1 MLTLSATLG
10 IVAVGLVIVVGGI
23 LGLRLHAFLAL
34 IVAALSVSALTPA
47 ATIEW
52 YDLGRNRVPVADV
65 QPDQLLLELS
75 PGTVNKPGRRFHLVT
90 RNPDSGEVETVGI
103 ATLEKFTTRKNK
115 EGQQQKC
122 AVASIKLNP
131 EGKKPDSSNLTSLNW
146 KTIYVVSPEVRSNS
160 RAASK
165 QTVGDRVAISFG
177 GTCVKIGILIALAAI
192 IGKMLLDS
200 GAADKVVRWTLRI
213 IGEKNAPASFVMSGF
228 ALSTPVFFDTVFYL
242 MIPLCK
248 AARMRTGKDYL
259 FYVLAIVIGGT
270 MAHSLVPPTPGPL
283 FAAEELGVDVGVMIL
298 TGGLIG
304 LGCSVF
310 GFFYALV
317 LTRFVDLPL
326 RETPDMSLEELEK
339 ISKRDESELP
349 SIFMAVMPIALPVFL
364 ITGNTV
370 VNALLKGVADS
381 EISPMMRSL
390 DNFFELF
397 GNKNI
402 AMAISAGLAI
412 TMLVRQ
418 TKQDLTELAMALQ
431 AALASGGVIILIT
444 CAGGSFGAALQQ
456 TGIANLFGDVSGAST
471 AIILSIAFVV
481 TALVRLAQGS
491 ATVAMITGVGV
502 MASFATGAQLNFHPV
517 YLAVAIGCG
526 SKMFLWMNDSGFWV
540 IGKMSGMTEWETL
553 KYVSPM
559 TSCMGLFGL
568 FLTILTATLIPLV

>member
-1 MLTLSATLG
+1 MLTLSATLA

-34 IVAALSVSALTPA
+34 IIAALTVSALTPT

-52 YDLGRNRVPVADV
+52 YDLGKNRVQVFKVEANS
-65 QPDQLLLELS
+65 LLLELS
-75 PGTVNKPGRRFHLVT
+75 PGVANEPGRRFQLVS
-90 RNPDSGEVETVGI
+90 RNEKTGEVEKIGTTTI
-103 ATLEKFTTRKNK
+103 TKFISQKK
-115 EGQQQKC
+115 EESGDQQY
-122 AVASIKLNP
+122 AVASLEVKSGGKNSDLTKL
-131 EGKKPDSSNLTSLNW
+131 DW
-146 KTIYVVSPEVRSNS
+146 KSIYVVSPEVRSNS
-160 RAASK
+160 RAASR
-165 QTVGDRVAISFG
+165 QTVGNRVAISFG

-200 GAADKVVRWTLRI
+200 GAADKIVRWTLRL
-213 IGEKNAPASFVMSGF
+213 IGEKNAPVSFVLSGF

-242 MIPLCK
+242 MIPLGK

-283 FAAEELGVDVGVMIL
+283 FAAEELGVDIGIMIL
-298 TGGLIG
+298 MGGLIG

-326 RETPDMSLEELEK
+326 RETPDLSLDDLET
-339 ISKRDESELP
+339 ISRRDESELP
-349 SIFMAVMPIALPVFL
+349 TIIMSLMPIVLPVLL

-370 VNALLKGVADS
+370 VNAILKGVPGS
-381 EISPMMRSL
+381 EISPMMHSL
-390 DNFFELF
+390 DRFFELF

-412 TMLVRQ
+412 VMLVRQ

-431 AALASGGVIILIT
+431 TALASGGVIILIT
-444 CAGGSFGAALQQ
+444 SAGGSFGAALQQ

-471 AIILSIAFVV
+471 VVILSIAFVV

-491 ATVAMITGVGV
+491 ATVSMITGVGV
-502 MASFATGAQLNFHPV
+502 MASFAAGVELSFHPV
-517 YLAVAIGCG
+517 YLAIAIGCG

-553 KYVSPM
+553 KYVTPM

-568 FLTILTATLIPLV
+568 ILTILAASFMPLV

>member
-1 MLTLSATLG
+1 MLTLSATLA

-34 IVAALSVSALTPA
+34 IIAALSVSALTPT

-52 YDLGRNRVPVADV
+52 YDLGKNRVPVFDI

-75 PGTVNKPGRRFHLVT
+75 PGIVNQPGRRFQLVT
-90 RNPDSGEVETVGI
+90 RNQKTGNIENPGI
-103 ATLEKFTTRKNK
+103 ATITKFITQKNK
-115 EGQQQKC
+115 EGHDQKY
-122 AVASIKLNP
+122 AVALVKMKS
-131 EGKKPDSSNLTSLNW
+131 GKEASDLTTLDW
-146 KTIYVVSPEVRSNS
+146 KSIYVVSPEVRSNS
-160 RAASK
+160 RSASR
-165 QTVGDRVAISFG
+165 QTVGNRVAISFG

-200 GAADKVVRWTLRI
+200 GAADKIVRWTLRL
-213 IGEKNAPASFVMSGF
+213 IGEKNAPVSFVLSGF

-242 MIPLCK
+242 MIPLGK

-283 FAAEELGVDVGVMIL
+283 FAAEELGVDIGVMIL
-298 TGGLIG
+298 MGGLIG

-326 RETPDMSLEELEK
+326 RETPDMSLEDLEK
-339 ISKRDESELP
+339 ISKRDETELP
-349 SIFMAVMPIALPVFL
+349 SIFMALLPIVLPVLL

-370 VNALLKGVADS
+370 INAILKGVPTS
-381 EISPMMRSL
+381 EISPLMQSL
-390 DNFFELF
+390 DHFFELF

-412 TMLVRQ
+412 VMLVWQ
-418 TKQDLTELAMALQ
+418 TKQDLTELAMSLQ

-471 AIILSIAFVV
+471 AVILSIAFIV

-491 ATVAMITGVGV
+491 ATVSMITGVGV
-502 MASFATGAQLNFHPV
+502 MASFATGIELGFHPV
-517 YLAVAIGCG
+517 YLAIAIGCG

-553 KYVSPM
+553 KYVTPM

-568 FLTILTATLIPLV
+568 ILTILAATIMPMV